1 MPVDWIIELISLT
14 VLVGFLVFEQGRRAR
29 LSWDYVKGDPNTV
42 GQGLDVGPLTPALPR
57 LRSNYLSSARAQVG
71 VHYKSQRVWDFRRA
85 IIRLGFFRDR
95 IEEPI
100 HSPATQ

>member
-14 VLVGFLVFEQGRRAR
+14 VLVGFLLFKQGRRAR
-29 LSWDYVKGDPNTV
+29 LSWDYLKGDSNTV
-42 GQGLDVGPLTPALPR
+42 GEGLDVGPLTPALAR
-57 LRSNYLSSARAQVG
+57 LRSNYLSAARAEVD
-71 VHYKSQRVWDFRRA
+71 VHYKSRRVRDFRRA
-85 IIRLGFFRDR
+85 IIRLGFFRDG